1 MRLRRK
7 PFPSGSVYHLVMEYA
22 STTALGGWRARL
34 KGLTARREGL
44 DDRELVERT
53 LAGDMRS
60 YEELVRRYERLVASL
75 LYPYARREISV
86 EDLVQETFLRAYDR
100 LETFNPDYRFKT
112 WLLAIANNLG
122 VDTLRRRREV
132 VEFNHEI
139 HAGETGGPEAAALS
153 AERSESLREAVLSLP
168 EQYSVPLMLRYN
180 EEMSY
185 AEIAEVMGLSV
196 PAVKSRLFRA
206 RNMLA
211 GRLEGEA
218 G

>member
-1 MRLRRK
+1 M
-7 PFPSGSVYHLVMEYA
+7 
-22 STTALGGWRARL
+22 ALGGWRARL
-34 KGLTARREGL
+34 KGLSARR
-44 DDRELVERT
+44 DRMADNDLVART
-53 LAGDMRS
+53 LAGDVRA
-60 YEELVRRYERLVASL
+60 YEELVRRYERLVGRV
-75 LYPYARREISV
+75 LYSYARREISV

-100 LETFNPDYRFKT
+100 LNTFNPEYRVKT

-132 VEFNHEI
+132 IEFNPEV
-139 HAGETGGPEAAALS
+139 HAEYSGGPDAQVLEVERARGVQEAIK
-153 AERSESLREAVLSLP
+153 SLP
-168 EQYSVPLMLRYN
+168 ETYSVPLILRYN

-185 AEIAEVMGLSV
+185 AEISEVLDLTV

-211 GRLEGEA
+211 ERIGDKDAA

>member
-1 MRLRRK
+1 
-7 PFPSGSVYHLVMEYA
+7 MEYT
-22 STTALGGWRARL
+22 STVALGGWRARL
-34 KGLTARREGL
+34 KGLSARR
-44 DDRELVERT
+44 DRMADNDLVART
-53 LAGDMRS
+53 LAGDVRA
-60 YEELVRRYERLVASL
+60 YEELVRRYERLVGRV
-75 LYPYARREISV
+75 LYSYARREISV

-100 LETFNPDYRFKT
+100 LNTFNPEYRFKT

-132 VEFNHEI
+132 IEFNPEV
-139 HAGETGGPEAAALS
+139 HAEYSGGPDAQVLEVERARGVQEAIK
-153 AERSESLREAVLSLP
+153 SLP
-168 EQYSVPLMLRYN
+168 ETYSVPLILRYN

-185 AEIAEVMGLSV
+185 AEISEVLDLTV

-211 GRLEGEA
+211 ERIGDKDAA